1 MEIPLISSGN
11 NVWQR
16 SQLHRIN
23 RRKAT
28 STVAFVFIL
37 ALLATPLKRA
47 YSDSSYNS
55 SIYSFGTT
63 MPTDGAVPKGSL
75 TYVSATGFLFG
86 RTTTVTSTVHHQHGR
101 GVVFHF
107 NPSNVASTYS
117 VDWVFMGHPDGEN
130 PRHDAMTLLNGLLYG
145 TTLEGGTHNNGLIFS
160 IDQTGHNYTP
170 LTSLHNAIGDSPHS
184 CFVVAN
190 NNILYGMTA
199 AGGDNDEGVIFSFDP
214 STSNYQPLYSLH
226 VTRRAWAWAV
236 SRTGASHSTQTVL
249 LCMA

>member
-55 SIYSFGTT
+55 SIYSFGMT

-117 VDWVFMGHPDGEN
+117 VDHVFMGHPDGEN
-130 PRHDAMTLLNGLLYG
+130 PRHDAMTLLNGLFVRHHV
-145 TTLEGGTHNNGLIFS
+145 GGWHTQQRPYFFDRSDRSQLHS
-160 IDQTGHNYTP
+160 AHQSSQRHWR
-170 LTSLHNAIGDSPHS
+170 LTA
-184 CFVVAN
+184 
-190 NNILYGMTA
+190 
-199 AGGDNDEGVIFSFDP
+199 
-214 STSNYQPLYSLH
+214 Q
-226 VTRRAWAWAV
+226 
-236 SRTGASHSTQTVL
+236 L
-249 LCMA
+249 LC